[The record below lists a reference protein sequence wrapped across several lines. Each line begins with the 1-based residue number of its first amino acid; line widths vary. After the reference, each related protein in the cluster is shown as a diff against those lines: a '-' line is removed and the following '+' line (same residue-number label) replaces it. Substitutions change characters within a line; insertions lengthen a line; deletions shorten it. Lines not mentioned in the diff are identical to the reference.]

1 MAELDFESK
10 IAQLTNPIQDH
21 VVEELIDWA
30 KAKKEKL
37 QWQRKGRENI
47 RKWNKQNPLKKYQIP
62 VPRGPLAIFG
72 SKLLGP
78 LQWMMPG
85 TLHSGELTHAQ
96 RRDTHHPN
104 TNIWGYTGD

>member
-21 VVEELIDWA
+21 VVEELIEWA
-30 KAKKEKL
+30 KKKRHKRKLRKELNKLFPNNTIAK
-37 QWQRKGRENI
+37 
-47 RKWNKQNPLKKYQIP
+47 P
-62 VPRGPLAIFG
+62 PLAKFG
-72 SKLLGP
+72 SKFLGP
-78 LQWMMPG
+78 FQWMLPG

>member
-1 MAELDFESK
+1 MAELK
-10 IAQLTNPIQDH
+10 IDSIMAQLANPIQDH

-30 KAKKEKL
+30 KEKLLHRKSRKNFDKWLKKE
-37 QWQRKGRENI
+37 G
-47 RKWNKQNPLKKYQIP
+47 YP
-62 VPRGPLAIFG
+62 VPKGPLAKVG
-72 SKLLGP
+72 TKLLGP